1 VAPIS
6 PETQRTDVELIAAHA
21 AGDPRAFEE
30 LFHRYQRQ
38 LARLALRR
46 TRSPEDAADAVQEA
60 MLAVHNGAA
69 RFRRHAAVSTWLH
82 RIVLNK
88 CIDQLRRGEDVLTA
102 LTDAD
107 RVSASDVAAPVVTA
121 VLVHRA
127 LATLP
132 PEQRAAVVMGYPKPH
147 RHDAS
152 REGSRRDP
160 RSGGWCRSAPSSAP
174 DSGIT
179 GRGTPTVSER
189 AVVRVPAAGAASLSK
204 VGTDT
209 PIATA
214 IAAIPM
220 TTPAGRTPPR
230 AGRAAW
236 AG

>member
-1 VAPIS
+1 MPSVAPIS

-107 RVSASDVAAPVVTA
+107 RVSASDVDAAVVTA

-132 PEQRAAVVMGYPKPH
+132 PEQRAAVVAVDMHGYSCS
-147 RHDAS
+147 DAARLLGVPEGTVKS
-152 REGSRRDP
+152 RCSR
-160 RSGGWCRSAPSSAP
+160 
-174 DSGIT
+174 
-179 GRGTPTVSER
+179 
-189 AVVRVPAAGAASLSK
+189 
-204 VGTDT
+204 
-209 PIATA
+209 
-214 IAAIPM
+214 
-220 TTPAGRTPPR
+220 
-230 AGRAAW
+230 GRARLAVLL
-236 AG
+236 AELRPAHRDAA